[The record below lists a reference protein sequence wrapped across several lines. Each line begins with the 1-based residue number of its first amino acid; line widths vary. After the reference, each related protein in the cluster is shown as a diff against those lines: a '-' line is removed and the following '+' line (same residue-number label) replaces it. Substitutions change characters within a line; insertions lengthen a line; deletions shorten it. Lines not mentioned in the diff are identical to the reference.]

1 MEDNNKNLNIK
12 RTEFDK
18 VIKSINK
25 EIENIK
31 NNKNENKSKNHRLD
45 KNYKKKMK
53 HFRKI
58 QKKK

>member
-31 NNKNENKSKNHRLD
+31 NNKNENNIKILEKNQKIE
-45 KNYKKKMK
+45 KNLKK
-53 HFRKI
+53 I
-58 QKKK
+58 IIN